1 MNKYQPCPHQLE
13 EEQRRVQRVRDEGHS
28 QHYIDCGQNQ
38 HGHPVA
44 PDKVEQTKHDLFGIT
59 GQDALRL
66 AGISEDEIPAIQQ
79 DWFKLAYQRADQVK
93 VIEGIPE
100 MLNTLA
106 NREDAKIAIATSK
119 LADEYQEYFVNKY
132 NFAKLF
138 KVAVTSAD
146 TKKHKPDP
154 DPILAAMDKMGADPA
169 TTVYVGDT
177 INDMKAAHAAGAKF
191 AGALYSSAN
200 PDSIKDADFPLIK
213 PADLLVI

>member
-1 MNKYQPCPHQLE
+1 MAQKIENFIF
-13 EEQRRVQRVRDEGHS
+13 D
-28 QHYIDCGQNQ
+28 IDGTLIDTIDMYMPAMIDTLAQ

-106 NREDAKIAIATSK
+106 NREDARIAIATSK

-132 NFAKLF
+132 DFAKLF
-138 KVAVTSAD
+138 KVAITSAD
-146 TKKHKPDP
+146 TKKHKPAP
-154 DPILAAMDKMGADPA
+154 DPILAAIDKMGADPA

-200 PDSIKDADFPLIK
+200 PDSIKDSDFPLMK
-213 PADLLVI
+213 PADLLEI

>member
-1 MNKYQPCPHQLE
+1 MAQKIENFIF
-13 EEQRRVQRVRDEGHS
+13 D
-28 QHYIDCGQNQ
+28 IDGTLIDTIDMYMPAMIDTLAQ

-59 GQDALRL
+59 GRDALRL
-66 AGISEDEIPAIQQ
+66 TGISEEEIPEMLK
-79 DWFKLAYQRADQVK
+79 DWFDLAYQRADQAK

-119 LADEYQEYFVNKY
+119 LADEYQEYFINKY
-132 NFAKLF
+132 DFAKLF
-138 KVAVTSAD
+138 KVAITSAD
-146 TKKHKPDP
+146 TKKHKPAP
-154 DPILAAMDKMGADPA
+154 DPILAAMNKMGADPA

-200 PDSIKDADFPLIK
+200 PDSIKDADFPLMK
-213 PADLLVI
+213 PADLLEI

>member
-1 MNKYQPCPHQLE
+1 MNKMAQKIE
-13 EEQRRVQRVRDEGHS
+13 NFIFD
-28 QHYIDCGQNQ
+28 IDGTLIDTIDMYMPAMIDTLAQ

-59 GQDALRL
+59 GRDALRL
-66 AGISEDEIPAIQQ
+66 AGISEEEIPEMLK
-79 DWFKLAYQRADQVK
+79 DWFDLAYQRADRAK

-106 NREDAKIAIATSK
+106 NRKDAKIAIATSK

-132 NFAKLF
+132 DFAKLF

-146 TKKHKPDP
+146 TKKHKPAP

-200 PDSIKDADFPLIK
+200 PDSIKDADFPLMN
-213 PADLLVI
+213 PADLLAI

>member
-1 MNKYQPCPHQLE
+1 MNKMAQKIE
-13 EEQRRVQRVRDEGHS
+13 NFIFD
-28 QHYIDCGQNQ
+28 IDGTLIDTIDMYMPAMIDTLAQ

-59 GQDALRL
+59 GRDALRL
-66 AGISEDEIPAIQQ
+66 AGISEEEIPEMLK
-79 DWFKLAYQRADQVK
+79 DWFDLAYQRADRAK

-132 NFAKLF
+132 DFAKLF
-138 KVAVTSAD
+138 KVAITSAD
-146 TKKHKPDP
+146 TKKHKPAP
-154 DPILAAMDKMGADPA
+154 DPILVAMDKMGADPA

-200 PDSIKDADFPLIK
+200 PDSIKDADFPLMK
-213 PADLLVI
+213 PADLLKI

>member
-1 MNKYQPCPHQLE
+1 MAQKIENFIF
-13 EEQRRVQRVRDEGHS
+13 D
-28 QHYIDCGQNQ
+28 IDGTLIDTIDMYMPAMIDTLAQ

-59 GQDALRL
+59 GRDALRL
-66 AGISEDEIPAIQQ
+66 AGISEEEIPEMLK
-79 DWFKLAYQRADQVK
+79 DWFDLAYQRADRAK

-132 NFAKLF
+132 DFAKLF
-138 KVAVTSAD
+138 KVAITSAD
-146 TKKHKPDP
+146 TKKHKPAP
-154 DPILAAMDKMGADPA
+154 DPILAAMNKMGADPA
-169 TTVYVGDT
+169 TTVYIGDT

-200 PDSIKDADFPLIK
+200 PDSIKDADFPLMK
-213 PADLLVI
+213 PADLLEI

>member
-1 MNKYQPCPHQLE
+1 MAQKIENFIF
-13 EEQRRVQRVRDEGHS
+13 D
-28 QHYIDCGQNQ
+28 IDGTLIDTIDMYMPAMIDTLAQ

-59 GQDALRL
+59 GRDALRL
-66 AGISEDEIPAIQQ
+66 AGISEEEIPEMLK
-79 DWFKLAYQRADQVK
+79 DWFDLAYQRADRAK

-132 NFAKLF
+132 DFAKLF
-138 KVAVTSAD
+138 KVAITSAD
-146 TKKHKPDP
+146 TKKHKPAP
-154 DPILAAMDKMGADPA
+154 DPILAAMNKMGADPA

-200 PDSIKDADFPLIK
+200 PDSIKDSDFPLMK
-213 PADLLVI
+213 PADLLEI

>member
-1 MNKYQPCPHQLE
+1 MAQKIENFIF
-13 EEQRRVQRVRDEGHS
+13 D
-28 QHYIDCGQNQ
+28 IDGTLIDTIDMYMPAMIDTLAQ

-66 AGISEDEIPAIQQ
+66 AGVSEDEIPAIQQ

-106 NREDAKIAIATSK
+106 NREDARIAIATSK

-132 NFAKLF
+132 DFAKLF
-138 KVAVTSAD
+138 KVAITSAD
-146 TKKHKPDP
+146 TKKHKPAP

-200 PDSIKDADFPLIK
+200 PDSIKDADFPLMK
-213 PADLLVI
+213 PADLLEI

>member
-1 MNKYQPCPHQLE
+1 MNRMAQKIE
-13 EEQRRVQRVRDEGHS
+13 NFIFD
-28 QHYIDCGQNQ
+28 IDGTLIDTIDMYMPAMIDTLAQ

-59 GQDALRL
+59 GRDALRL
-66 AGISEDEIPAIQQ
+66 AGISEEEIPEMLK
-79 DWFKLAYQRADQVK
+79 DWFDLAYQRADRAK

-119 LADEYQEYFVNKY
+119 LADEYQEYFINKY
-132 NFAKLF
+132 DFAKLF
-138 KVAVTSAD
+138 KVAITSAD
-146 TKKHKPDP
+146 TKKHKPAP
-154 DPILAAMDKMGADPA
+154 DPILAAMNKMGADPA

-200 PDSIKDADFPLIK
+200 PDSIKDADFPLMK
-213 PADLLVI
+213 PADLLEI

>member
-1 MNKYQPCPHQLE
+1 MAQKIENFIF
-13 EEQRRVQRVRDEGHS
+13 D
-28 QHYIDCGQNQ
+28 IDGTLIDTIDMYMPAMIDTLAQ

-44 PDKVEQTKHDLFGIT
+44 PDKVEQTKHELFGIT
-59 GQDALRL
+59 GRDALRL
-66 AGISEDEIPAIQQ
+66 AEISEDEIPAIQQ
-79 DWFKLAYQRADQVK
+79 DWFKLAYQRADRAK

-106 NREDAKIAIATSK
+106 NRKDAKIAIATSK

-132 NFAKLF
+132 DFAKLF
-138 KVAVTSAD
+138 KVAITSAD
-146 TKKHKPDP
+146 TKKHKPAP

-200 PDSIKDADFPLIK
+200 PDSIKDADFPLMK
-213 PADLLVI
+213 PADLLEI

>member
-1 MNKYQPCPHQLE
+1 MAQKIENFIF
-13 EEQRRVQRVRDEGHS
+13 D
-28 QHYIDCGQNQ
+28 IDGTLIDTIDMYMPAMIDTLAQ

-59 GQDALRL
+59 GRDALRL
-66 AGISEDEIPAIQQ
+66 AGISEEEIPEMLK
-79 DWFKLAYQRADQVK
+79 DWFDLAYQRADRAK

-132 NFAKLF
+132 DFAKFF
-138 KVAVTSAD
+138 KVAITSAD
-146 TKKHKPDP
+146 TKKHKPAP

-200 PDSIKDADFPLIK
+200 PDSIKDADFPLMK
-213 PADLLVI
+213 PADLLEI

>member
-1 MNKYQPCPHQLE
+1 MAQKIENFIF
-13 EEQRRVQRVRDEGHS
+13 D
-28 QHYIDCGQNQ
+28 IDGTLIDTIDMYMPAMIDTLAQ

-79 DWFKLAYQRADQVK
+79 DWFKLAYQRADRAK

-106 NREDAKIAIATSK
+106 NRKDAKIAIATSK

-132 NFAKLF
+132 DFAKLF
-138 KVAVTSAD
+138 KVAITSAD
-146 TKKHKPDP
+146 TKKHKPAP

-200 PDSIKDADFPLIK
+200 PDSIKDADFPLMK
-213 PADLLVI
+213 PADLLEI

>member
-1 MNKYQPCPHQLE
+1 MAQKIENFIF
-13 EEQRRVQRVRDEGHS
+13 D
-28 QHYIDCGQNQ
+28 IDGTLIDTIDMYMPAMIDTLAQ
-38 HGHPVA
+38 HGYPVA

-59 GQDALRL
+59 GRDALRL
-66 AGISEDEIPAIQQ
+66 AGISEEEIPEMLK
-79 DWFKLAYQRADQVK
+79 DWFDLAYQRADRAK

-132 NFAKLF
+132 DFAKLF
-138 KVAVTSAD
+138 KVAITSAD
-146 TKKHKPDP
+146 TKKHKPAP

-200 PDSIKDADFPLIK
+200 PDSIKDADFPLMK
-213 PADLLVI
+213 PADLLEI

>member
-1 MNKYQPCPHQLE
+1 MNKMAQKIE
-13 EEQRRVQRVRDEGHS
+13 NFIFD
-28 QHYIDCGQNQ
+28 IDGTLIDTIDMYMPAMIDTLAQ

-59 GQDALRL
+59 GRDALRL
-66 AGISEDEIPAIQQ
+66 AGISEEEIPEMLK
-79 DWFKLAYQRADQVK
+79 DWFDLAYQRADRAK

-132 NFAKLF
+132 DFAKLF
-138 KVAVTSAD
+138 KVAITSAD
-146 TKKHKPDP
+146 TKKHKPAP
-154 DPILAAMDKMGADPA
+154 DPILAAMDKIGADPA

-200 PDSIKDADFPLIK
+200 PDSIKDADFPLMK
-213 PADLLVI
+213 PADLLKI

>member
-1 MNKYQPCPHQLE
+1 MAQKIENFIF
-13 EEQRRVQRVRDEGHS
+13 D
-28 QHYIDCGQNQ
+28 IDGTLIDTIDMYMPAMIDTLAQ

-59 GQDALRL
+59 GRDALRL
-66 AGISEDEIPAIQQ
+66 AGISEEEIPEMLK
-79 DWFKLAYQRADQVK
+79 DWFDLAYQRADRAK

-132 NFAKLF
+132 DFAKLF
-138 KVAVTSAD
+138 KVAITSAD
-146 TKKHKPDP
+146 TKKHKPAP

-200 PDSIKDADFPLIK
+200 PDSIKDADFPLMK
-213 PADLLVI
+213 PADLLEI

>member
-1 MNKYQPCPHQLE
+1 MAQKIENFIF
-13 EEQRRVQRVRDEGHS
+13 D
-28 QHYIDCGQNQ
+28 IDGTLIDTIDMYMPAMIDTLAQ

-59 GQDALRL
+59 GRDALRL
-66 AGISEDEIPAIQQ
+66 TGISEEEIPEMLK
-79 DWFKLAYQRADQVK
+79 DWFDLAYQRADQAK

-132 NFAKLF
+132 DFAKLF
-138 KVAVTSAD
+138 KVAITSAD
-146 TKKHKPDP
+146 TKKHKPAP
-154 DPILAAMDKMGADPA
+154 DPILAAMNKMGADPA

-200 PDSIKDADFPLIK
+200 PDSIKDADFPLMK
-213 PADLLVI
+213 PADLLEI

>member
-1 MNKYQPCPHQLE
+1 MAQKIENFIF
-13 EEQRRVQRVRDEGHS
+13 D
-28 QHYIDCGQNQ
+28 IDGTLIDTIDMPAMIDTLAQ

-59 GQDALRL
+59 GRDALRL
-66 AGISEDEIPAIQQ
+66 AGISEEEIPEMLK
-79 DWFKLAYQRADQVK
+79 DWFDLAYQRADRAK

-132 NFAKLF
+132 DFAKLF
-138 KVAVTSAD
+138 KVAITSAD
-146 TKKHKPDP
+146 TKKHKPAP

-200 PDSIKDADFPLIK
+200 PDSIKDADFPLMK
-213 PADLLVI
+213 PADLLKI

>member
-1 MNKYQPCPHQLE
+1 MAQKIENFIF
-13 EEQRRVQRVRDEGHS
+13 D
-28 QHYIDCGQNQ
+28 IDGTLIDTIDMYMPAMIDTLAQ

-59 GQDALRL
+59 GRDALRL
-66 AGISEDEIPAIQQ
+66 AGISEEEIPEMLK
-79 DWFKLAYQRADQVK
+79 DWFDLAYQRADRAK

-132 NFAKLF
+132 DFAKLF
-138 KVAVTSAD
+138 KVAITSAD

-200 PDSIKDADFPLIK
+200 PDSIKDADFPLMK
-213 PADLLVI
+213 PADLLEI

>member
-1 MNKYQPCPHQLE
+1 MAQKIENFIF
-13 EEQRRVQRVRDEGHS
+13 D
-28 QHYIDCGQNQ
+28 IDGTLIDTIDMYMPAMIDTLAQ

-59 GQDALRL
+59 GRDALRL
-66 AGISEDEIPAIQQ
+66 AGISEEEIPEMLK
-79 DWFKLAYQRADQVK
+79 DWFDLAYQRADQAK

-132 NFAKLF
+132 DFAKLF
-138 KVAVTSAD
+138 KVAITSAD
-146 TKKHKPDP
+146 TKKHKPAP
-154 DPILAAMDKMGADPA
+154 DPILAAMNKMGADPA

-200 PDSIKDADFPLIK
+200 PDSIKDADFPLMK
-213 PADLLVI
+213 PADLLAI

>member
-1 MNKYQPCPHQLE
+1 MAQKIENFIF
-13 EEQRRVQRVRDEGHS
+13 D
-28 QHYIDCGQNQ
+28 IDGTLIDTIDMYMPAMIDTLAQ

-59 GQDALRL
+59 GRDALRL
-66 AGISEDEIPAIQQ
+66 AGISEEELPEMLK
-79 DWFKLAYQRADQVK
+79 DWFDLAYQRADRAK

-132 NFAKLF
+132 DFAKLF
-138 KVAVTSAD
+138 KVAITSAD
-146 TKKHKPDP
+146 TKKHKPAP

-200 PDSIKDADFPLIK
+200 PDSIKDADFPLMK
-213 PADLLVI
+213 PADLLKI

>member
-1 MNKYQPCPHQLE
+1 MAQKIENFIF
-13 EEQRRVQRVRDEGHS
+13 D
-28 QHYIDCGQNQ
+28 IDGTLIDTIDMYMPAMIDTLAQ

-44 PDKVEQTKHDLFGIT
+44 PDKVEQTKHELFGIT
-59 GQDALRL
+59 GRDALRL

-132 NFAKLF
+132 DFAKLF
-138 KVAVTSAD
+138 KVAITSAD
-146 TKKHKPDP
+146 TKKHKPAP

-200 PDSIKDADFPLIK
+200 PDSIKDADFPLMK
-213 PADLLVI
+213 PADLLEI

>member
-1 MNKYQPCPHQLE
+1 MAQKIENFIF
-13 EEQRRVQRVRDEGHS
+13 D
-28 QHYIDCGQNQ
+28 IDGTLIDTIDMYMPAMIDTLAQ

-66 AGISEDEIPAIQQ
+66 AGISEEEIPEMLK
-79 DWFKLAYQRADQVK
+79 DWFDLAYQRADRAK

-132 NFAKLF
+132 DFAKLF
-138 KVAVTSAD
+138 KVAITSAD
-146 TKKHKPDP
+146 TKKHKPAP

-200 PDSIKDADFPLIK
+200 PDSIKDADFPLMK
-213 PADLLVI
+213 PADLLEI

>member
-1 MNKYQPCPHQLE
+1 M
-13 EEQRRVQRVRDEGHS
+13 VQKIENFIFD
-28 QHYIDCGQNQ
+28 IDGTLIDTINMYMPAMIDTLAK
-38 HGHPVA
+38 HGHPIA

-59 GQDALRL
+59 GRDALRL
-66 AGISEDEIPAIQQ
+66 AGISEEEIPEMLK
-79 DWFKLAYQRADQVK
+79 DWFDLAYQRADRAK

-106 NREDAKIAIATSK
+106 NRKDAKIAIATSK

-132 NFAKLF
+132 DFAKLF

-146 TKKHKPDP
+146 TKKHKPAP

-177 INDMKAAHAAGAKF
+177 VNDMKAAHAAGAKF

-200 PDSIKDADFPLIK
+200 PDSIKDADFPLMK
-213 PADLLVI
+213 PADLLAI

>member
-1 MNKYQPCPHQLE
+1 MAQKIENFIF
-13 EEQRRVQRVRDEGHS
+13 D
-28 QHYIDCGQNQ
+28 IDGTLIDTIDMYMPAMIDTLAE

-59 GQDALRL
+59 GRDALRL
-66 AGISEDEIPAIQQ
+66 AGISEEEIPEMLK
-79 DWFKLAYQRADQVK
+79 DWFDLAYQRADRAK

-132 NFAKLF
+132 DFAKLF
-138 KVAVTSAD
+138 KVAITSAD
-146 TKKHKPDP
+146 TKKHKPAP
-154 DPILAAMDKMGADPA
+154 DPILAAMDKIGADPA

-200 PDSIKDADFPLIK
+200 PDSIKDADFPLMK
-213 PADLLVI
+213 PADLLKI

>member
-1 MNKYQPCPHQLE
+1 MAQKIENFIF
-13 EEQRRVQRVRDEGHS
+13 D
-28 QHYIDCGQNQ
+28 IDGTLIDTIDMYMPAMIDTLAQ

-59 GQDALRL
+59 GRDALRL
-66 AGISEDEIPAIQQ
+66 AGISEEEIPEMLK
-79 DWFKLAYQRADQVK
+79 DWFDLAYQRADRAK

-132 NFAKLF
+132 DFAKLF
-138 KVAVTSAD
+138 KVAITSAD
-146 TKKHKPDP
+146 TKKHKPAP
-154 DPILAAMDKMGADPA
+154 DPILAAMNKMGADPA

-200 PDSIKDADFPLIK
+200 PDSIKDADFPLMK
-213 PADLLVI
+213 PADLLKI

>member
-1 MNKYQPCPHQLE
+1 MAQKIENFIF
-13 EEQRRVQRVRDEGHS
+13 D
-28 QHYIDCGQNQ
+28 IDGTLIDTIDMYMPAMIDTLAQ

-59 GQDALRL
+59 GRDALRL
-66 AGISEDEIPAIQQ
+66 AGISEEEIPEMLK
-79 DWFKLAYQRADQVK
+79 DWFDLAYQRADRAK

-106 NREDAKIAIATSK
+106 NRKDAKIAIATSK

-132 NFAKLF
+132 DFAKLF

-146 TKKHKPDP
+146 TKKHKPAP

-191 AGALYSSAN
+191 AGALYTSAN
-200 PDSIKDADFPLIK
+200 PDSIKDADFPLMK
-213 PADLLVI
+213 PADLLAI

>member
-1 MNKYQPCPHQLE
+1 MAQKIENFIF
-13 EEQRRVQRVRDEGHS
+13 D
-28 QHYIDCGQNQ
+28 IDGTLIDTIDMYMPAMIDTLAQ

-59 GQDALRL
+59 GRDALRL
-66 AGISEDEIPAIQQ
+66 AGISEEEIPEMLK
-79 DWFKLAYQRADQVK
+79 DWFDLAYQRADRAK

-100 MLNTLA
+100 MLNTLD

-132 NFAKLF
+132 DFAKLF
-138 KVAVTSAD
+138 KVAITSAD
-146 TKKHKPDP
+146 TKKHKPAP

-200 PDSIKDADFPLIK
+200 PDSIKDADFPLMK
-213 PADLLVI
+213 PADLLKI

>member
-1 MNKYQPCPHQLE
+1 MAQKIENFIF
-13 EEQRRVQRVRDEGHS
+13 D
-28 QHYIDCGQNQ
+28 IDGTLIDTIDMYMPAMIDTLTQ

-79 DWFKLAYQRADQVK
+79 DWFKLAYQRADRAK

-106 NREDAKIAIATSK
+106 NRKDAKIAIATSK

-132 NFAKLF
+132 DFAKLF
-138 KVAVTSAD
+138 KVAITSAD
-146 TKKHKPDP
+146 TKKHKPAP

-200 PDSIKDADFPLIK
+200 PDSIKDADFPLMK
-213 PADLLVI
+213 PADLLEI

>member
-1 MNKYQPCPHQLE
+1 MAQKIENFIF
-13 EEQRRVQRVRDEGHS
+13 D
-28 QHYIDCGQNQ
+28 IDGTLIDTIDMYMPAMIDVLAQ

-106 NREDAKIAIATSK
+106 NREDARIAIATSK

-132 NFAKLF
+132 DFAKLF
-138 KVAVTSAD
+138 KVAITSAD
-146 TKKHKPDP
+146 TKKHKPAP
-154 DPILAAMDKMGADPA
+154 D
-169 TTVYVGDT
+169 
-177 INDMKAAHAAGAKF
+177 
-191 AGALYSSAN
+191 
-200 PDSIKDADFPLIK
+200 LI
-213 PADLLVI
+213 

>member
-1 MNKYQPCPHQLE
+1 MAQKIENFIF
-13 EEQRRVQRVRDEGHS
+13 D
-28 QHYIDCGQNQ
+28 IDGTLIDTIDMYMPAMIDTLAQ
-38 HGHPVA
+38 HGHPVP

-132 NFAKLF
+132 DFAKLF
-138 KVAVTSAD
+138 KVAITSAD
-146 TKKHKPDP
+146 TKRHKPAP

-169 TTVYVGDT
+169 TTVYIGDT

-200 PDSIKDADFPLIK
+200 PDSIKDADFPLMK
-213 PADLLVI
+213 PADLLEI

>member
-1 MNKYQPCPHQLE
+1 MAQKIENFIF
-13 EEQRRVQRVRDEGHS
+13 D
-28 QHYIDCGQNQ
+28 IDGTLIDTIDMYMPAMIDTLAQ

-59 GQDALRL
+59 GRDALRL
-66 AGISEDEIPAIQQ
+66 AGISEEEIPEMLK
-79 DWFKLAYQRADQVK
+79 DWFDLAYQRADRAK

-132 NFAKLF
+132 DFAKLF
-138 KVAVTSAD
+138 KVAITSAD
-146 TKKHKPDP
+146 TKKHKPAP
-154 DPILAAMDKMGADPA
+154 DPILAAMDKMGANPA

-200 PDSIKDADFPLIK
+200 PDSIKDADFPLMK
-213 PADLLVI
+213 PVDLLKI

>member
-1 MNKYQPCPHQLE
+1 MAQKIENFIF
-13 EEQRRVQRVRDEGHS
+13 D
-28 QHYIDCGQNQ
+28 IDGTLIDTIDMYMPAMIDTLAQ

-59 GQDALRL
+59 GRDALRL
-66 AGISEDEIPAIQQ
+66 AGISEEEIPKMLK
-79 DWFKLAYQRADQVK
+79 DWFDLAYQRADRAK

-132 NFAKLF
+132 DFAKLF
-138 KVAVTSAD
+138 KVAITSAD
-146 TKKHKPDP
+146 TKKHKPAP

-200 PDSIKDADFPLIK
+200 PDSIKDADFPLMK
-213 PADLLVI
+213 PADLLKI

>member
-1 MNKYQPCPHQLE
+1 M
-13 EEQRRVQRVRDEGHS
+13 VQKIENFIFD
-28 QHYIDCGQNQ
+28 IDGTLIDTIDMYMPAMIDTLAK
-38 HGHPVA
+38 HGHPIA

-59 GQDALRL
+59 GRDALRL
-66 AGISEDEIPAIQQ
+66 AGISEEEIPEMLK
-79 DWFKLAYQRADQVK
+79 DWFDLAYQRADRAK

-106 NREDAKIAIATSK
+106 NREDTKIAIATSK

-132 NFAKLF
+132 DFAKLF
-138 KVAVTSAD
+138 KVAITSAD
-146 TKKHKPDP
+146 TKKHKPAP

-177 INDMKAAHAAGAKF
+177 VNDMKAAHAAGAKF

-200 PDSIKDADFPLIK
+200 PDSIKDADFPLMK
-213 PADLLVI
+213 PADLLEI

>member
-1 MNKYQPCPHQLE
+1 MAQKIENFIF
-13 EEQRRVQRVRDEGHS
+13 D
-28 QHYIDCGQNQ
+28 IDGTLIDTIDMYMPAMIDTLAQ

-59 GQDALRL
+59 GRDALRL
-66 AGISEDEIPAIQQ
+66 AGISEEEIPEMLK
-79 DWFKLAYQRADQVK
+79 DWFDLAYQRADRAK

-132 NFAKLF
+132 DFAKLF
-138 KVAVTSAD
+138 KVAITSAD
-146 TKKHKPDP
+146 TKKHKPAP

-177 INDMKAAHAAGAKF
+177 INDMKAAHAADAKF

-200 PDSIKDADFPLIK
+200 PDSIKDADFPLMK
-213 PADLLVI
+213 PADLLKI

>member
-1 MNKYQPCPHQLE
+1 MNRMAQKIE
-13 EEQRRVQRVRDEGHS
+13 NFIFD
-28 QHYIDCGQNQ
+28 IDGTLIDTIDMYMPAMIDTLAQ

-59 GQDALRL
+59 GRDALRL
-66 AGISEDEIPAIQQ
+66 AGISEEEIPEMLK
-79 DWFKLAYQRADQVK
+79 DWFDLAYQRADQAK

-132 NFAKLF
+132 DFAKLF
-138 KVAVTSAD
+138 KVAITSAD
-146 TKKHKPDP
+146 TKKHKPAP
-154 DPILAAMDKMGADPA
+154 DPILAAMNKMGADPA

-200 PDSIKDADFPLIK
+200 PDSIKDADFPLMK
-213 PADLLVI
+213 PADLLEI

>member
-1 MNKYQPCPHQLE
+1 MAQKIENFIF
-13 EEQRRVQRVRDEGHS
+13 D
-28 QHYIDCGQNQ
+28 IDGTLIDTIDMYMPAMIDTLAQ
-38 HGHPVA
+38 HGYPVA

-59 GQDALRL
+59 GRDALRL
-66 AGISEDEIPAIQQ
+66 AGISEEEIPEMLK
-79 DWFKLAYQRADQVK
+79 DWFDLAYQRADRAK

-132 NFAKLF
+132 DFAKLF
-138 KVAVTSAD
+138 KVAITSAD
-146 TKKHKPDP
+146 TKKHKPAP
-154 DPILAAMDKMGADPA
+154 DPILAAMDKMGADLA

-200 PDSIKDADFPLIK
+200 PDSIKDADFPLMK
-213 PADLLVI
+213 PADLLKI